1 MSPVPFSISLFLK
14 EFPDQLATTRKK
26 IPDGPP
32 KESDVKILSPLA
44 RLYEWPF
51 FANLLSLTFMAIV
64 LYFALTL
71 HKLGGFDVETDFYGG
86 YAPEAKAFLSGT
98 IVIDA
103 YHGPLYPLVLGLTS
117 LVVGDLFRTG
127 IMIAIF
133 SAAMVV
139 YTVFE
144 MTKSISSADIA
155 FLTTVFTA
163 VNLTFVFYSY
173 SAGTDMFFV
182 MLALAG
188 IFLLF
193 RKPEVTIPELC
204 GSSVLLGCAYLVR
217 YNGIVFLVSIPLV
230 LAFGGLQVKGKNKFT
245 ATAIWGIV
253 FLATIAPWSIYL
265 KIHKGSFFYNTDYQ
279 NLAFE
284 LFGGGLANWDQF
296 WFKAANKYTSY
307 WDVLS
312 ADPLLV
318 VKTLLVNTYEHF
330 ANDIS
335 SLNNLFVGIP
345 SAVGVALFA
354 FSRPPKR
361 AVGLAAIYVSF
372 FAVLLTMF
380 YTERFSLFL
389 LPFYSFFAA
398 YAVKR
403 VLAAVRKD
411 KPLVVIV
418 NLAVGA
424 IIVLTFLASWS
435 YNSVMIANKGADDM
449 IYLTEWYHNK
459 FHDQFSDAKL
469 AARKPHM
476 PYLLNM
482 KWYPFPLI
490 DNYDTLLAVFR
501 RDSVRFLYYG
511 YFEGSNRPQFKN
523 LLEDVP
529 HPGLKMLSIVKH
541 QNSVRSVLYEVEK

>member
-1 MSPVPFSISLFLK
+1 MAAGK
-14 EFPDQLATTRKK
+14 KK
-26 IPDGPP
+26 ISDGPS
-32 KESDVKILSPLA
+32 KEPDVRILSPLA
-44 RLYEWPF
+44 RLYEWKF
-51 FANLLSLTFMAIV
+51 FPNVLSLSFMAIV

-98 IVIDA
+98 MVIDA
-103 YHGPLYPLVLGLTS
+103 YHGPLYPIILALTS
-117 LVVGDLFRTG
+117 LVAGDLFRTG

-133 SAAMVV
+133 SAAMVL

-144 MTKSISSADIA
+144 MTKAIASADMA
-155 FLTTVFTA
+155 FLTTAFTA
-163 VNLTFVFYSY
+163 VNVSFVVYSY

-204 GSSVLLGCAYLVR
+204 GSAVLLACGYLVR

-230 LAFGGLQVKGKNKFT
+230 LAFGALQVKGTSKIK
-245 ATAIWGIV
+245 AGAIWGIV

-296 WFKAANKYTSY
+296 WFKAAHKYTSY

-312 ADPLLV
+312 TDPILV

-330 ANDIS
+330 VNDIS
-335 SLNNLFVGIP
+335 SLNNLFIGIP
-345 SAVGVALFA
+345 SAAGIALFA
-354 FSRPPKR
+354 VSRPSKK
-361 AVGLAAIYVSF
+361 AVGLAAIFASF

-389 LPFYSFFAA
+389 LPFYAFFAS
-398 YAVKR
+398 YAIKR
-403 VLAAVRKD
+403 ILAAVRRD
-411 KPLVVIV
+411 KVLVAVV
-418 NLAVGA
+418 NLTVVAVV
-424 IIVLTFLASWS
+424 VLTLMASWS
-435 YNSVMIANKGADDM
+435 YNSVMMANRSAEDM
-449 IYLTEWYHNK
+449 IHMSEWYHKK
-459 FHDQFSDAKL
+459 FDDRFSTAQV

-476 PYLLNM
+476 AYLLNM
-482 KWYPFPLI
+482 KWYPFPLVE
-490 DNYDTLLAVFR
+490 NYDTLLSVLR
-501 RDSVRFLYYG
+501 RDSVRFVYYG
-511 YFEGSNRPQFKN
+511 YFEGSNRPQFKD
-523 LLEDVP
+523 LLRDVP
-529 HPGLKMLSIVKH
+529 HPGLKTLSVVKY
-541 QNSVRSVLYEVEK
+541 QNSVISAMYEVEK